1 MWIKT
6 YGNREEGN
14 SFWHVL
20 WSGAALCNRR
30 TACLF
35 FSNTQKKQTQR
46 GSPLQRTFSRKWSVR
61 QPLTNLWSVCAS
73 LVCILSSRSYW
84 MIQILKNTGAFWE
97 NSPRILSIWRLIL
110 HNDVSRDCVVRKW
123 CQSILK
129 EGKWGFLNS
138 ARVDGVGLKTV
149 FSRMWTCRP
158 QWTGFCVF
166 TRCTPPVAFR
176 TITCMCTG
184 SPRQAFKVTSKTFTT
199 EEWGIQVAYLQP
211 WPQIF
216 PINQLD
222 LFSFLIDD

>member
-35 FSNTQKKQTQR
+35 FSLTLQKKKPQR
-46 GSPLQRTFSRKWSVR
+46 GSPLQRTFLRKWSVR

-73 LVCILSSRSYW
+73 LVCILSSCSYW
-84 MIQILKNTGAFWE
+84 MIQILKNTGVFWE

-110 HNDVSRDCVVRKW
+110 HNDVSRGCVVRKW

-149 FSRMWTCRP
+149 F
-158 QWTGFCVF
+158 
-166 TRCTPPVAFR
+166 
-176 TITCMCTG
+176 
-184 SPRQAFKVTSKTFTT
+184 
-199 EEWGIQVAYLQP
+199 
-211 WPQIF
+211 F
-216 PINQLD
+216 PDVNL
-222 LFSFLIDD
+222 